1 MTLEQLPLIMLRA
14 LVLTIFV
21 EGIAAWLLGVRT
33 SRGQTTVA
41 LANLLT
47 NPLVVSAGAAVQFFI
62 SPRALLPAT
71 LLMEAAVLFTEG
83 AIYKKHLDVDMNP
96 FAVSFVCN
104 LASYGIGEILNR
116 FVF

>member
-14 LVLTIFV
+14 LALTVVI
-21 EGIAAWLLGVRT
+21 EGIAAWIMGVR
-33 SRGQTTVA
+33 SMREQTTVA

-47 NPLVVSAGAAVQFFI
+47 NPIVVSTGAAVQFFI
-62 SPRALLPAT
+62 SRSALLPIT
-71 LLMEAAVLFTEG
+71 LVMEAAVVLIEG
-83 AIYKKHLDVDMNP
+83 LIYKKHMKTDMNP
-96 FAVSFVCN
+96 FLLSCVCN

>member
-14 LVLTIFV
+14 LALTIV
-21 EGIAAWLLGVRT
+21 IEGIAAWLLGVRS
-33 SRGQTTVA
+33 SRDQVTVA

-62 SPRALLPAT
+62 NRSALLPAM
-71 LLMEAAVLFTEG
+71 LLMEIAVVFIEG
-83 AIYKKHLDVDMNP
+83 AIYKKHLSMKTNP
-96 FAVSFVCN
+96 FIVSFVRN

-116 FVF
+116 FIF